1 MLLLVSRKQ
10 NLHTPNHTLSGL
22 RKLAF
27 KMNSQVD
34 YSYET
39 MELEAAAKLRL
50 SQSPKFTVEEV
61 GSRMVPS
68 LT

>member
-1 MLLLVSRKQ
+1 M
-10 NLHTPNHTLSGL
+10 
-22 RKLAF
+22 
-27 KMNSQVD
+27 D

-39 MELEAAAKLRL
+39 VELEAAAKLHL